1 VNITFYTPDGT
12 TRSRDYD
19 FDLKDKNGNWLGEQ
33 KNGVWQNKLP
43 VRKGMTIYEKG
54 ICKVRVENKY
64 SKYELPGVTGVGLVA
79 GKSRP

>member
-19 FDLKDKNGNWLGEQ
+19 FDLKDKEGNRLGDS
-33 KNGVWQNKLP
+33 NDGVWKIKLP
-43 VRKGMTIYEKG
+43 VRRDMTIYEKG

-64 SKYELPGVTGVGLVA
+64 SKYELPGVAEVGLTA
-79 GKSRP
+79 RKSRK